1 MFVLPEPSVLIVV
14 LLGALVA
21 GFTTGFAG
29 FGTGLVASGLWFH
42 VLPASEVPPLVAL
55 TSVAA
60 QIVGL
65 ITLRRAFDWQR
76 ATPFLVGG
84 AVGVPLGVLILS
96 IASPDFIRSAAGLF
110 LVLYGLYRLSD
121 VGSRL
126 RVRSRNRQADGV
138 VGMTGGIL
146 GGFAGL
152 GGPVPMIWLQLQGGT
167 TERQRATY
175 QPYNLI
181 VLLLA
186 SIGMAI
192 AGHINERVVGI
203 FLCCIPMTLIGA
215 KIGVSVYHR
224 VADQT
229 FHTIIVILLLLSGV
243 ILVAQAFW

>member
-1 MFVLPEPSVLIVV
+1 MFELPELSVLIVV
-14 LLGALVA
+14 LLGALIA

-55 TSVAA
+55 TSVVA

-65 ITLRRAFDWQR
+65 ITIRRAFDWQR

-84 AVGVPLGVLILS
+84 AVGVPIGVLTLT
-96 IASPDFIRSAAGLF
+96 IASPGFIRAAAGLF
-110 LVLYGLYRLSD
+110 LVFYGFYRLSS
-121 VGSRL
+121 VGHRL

-138 VGMTGGIL
+138 VGMAGGVL

-152 GGPVPMIWLQLQGGT
+152 GGPLPMIWLQLQGGT
-167 TERQRATY
+167 TESQRATY
-175 QPYNLI
+175 QPFNLI

-192 AGHINERVVGI
+192 AGHIDERVIGI
-203 FLCCIPMTLIGA
+203 FLCCIPITLIGA
-215 KIGVSVYHR
+215 RIGVSVYHR

-229 FHTIIVILLLLSGV
+229 FHNTIVVLLLFSGI
-243 ILVAQAFW
+243 ILVAQTFW